1 MDLSGANLTNA
12 NLRGAS
18 FAVANLKKIPIKG
31 ADGAETGKSLP
42 TTLTGADLTDV
53 DRSNVDL
60 REAVMSEAAGD

>member
-1 MDLSGANLTNA
+1 M
-12 NLRGAS
+12 
-18 FAVANLKKIPIKG
+18 ANLKKIPIKG